1 MKHKNEILIVLFVLV
16 TIKKVGLDKVT
27 ILHRKEVIN
36 MQKFFLRGV
45 AEGMIGR
52 SFVIAKSIN
61 DVFAQFPS
69 LQQVRKKLIVKKN
82 TISGFFACDG

>member
-1 MKHKNEILIVLFVLV
+1 
-16 TIKKVGLDKVT
+16 
-27 ILHRKEVIN
+27 

-45 AEGMIGR
+45 AEGMVGR

-69 LQQVRKKLIVKKN
+69 LQQVRK
-82 TISGFFACDG
+82 S